1 MKIRNFKISDSKK
14 LSKLNL
20 FCFKEHTKHL
30 DFLKLGNDKNYIIFI
45 AEFKNNI
52 VGYLVARTIKGND
65 VCEIISLAVHPNF
78 RNRGFALKLLNS
90 LIDFLKKI
98 NYKKITLEVSN
109 SNFSAINLY
118 EKYKFKSIGLRKGY
132 YLNNIDASIMAL
144 DI

>member
-1 MKIRNFKISDSKK
+1 
-14 LSKLNL
+14 
-20 FCFKEHTKHL
+20 
-30 DFLKLGNDKNYIIFI
+30 
-45 AEFKNNI
+45 

-65 VCEIISLAVHPNF
+65 VCEIISIAVHPNF
-78 RNRGFALKLLNS
+78 RNRGFALRLLNS